1 EVTTSEA
8 IRVKIDASR
17 SYQQIF
23 GFGGAFTDAAGIQL
37 KRLSD
42 AAQEQLLRT
51 YYAQEGIEYSMGRVP
66 IASTDFSTREYSYL
80 DEPNDFEL
88 EAFNLAMEDYELK
101 IPFILRAIN
110 LTQGQMR
117 LFASPWSA
125 PAWMKTNGHMKGGG
139 QLKGE
144 FNGPY
149 YETYSKYFVRFFEEY
164 FKEGVPFW
172 GLTIENEPGAGLIAD
187 YEWQAMYLSNAMQK
201 GFAEGLL
208 GPAIRANP
216 ITQGLKIMAHD
227 DQRDGIAVAAH
238 EIYNKTTG
246 PADYIDGL
254 GVHWY
259 SQSPFDTLTEAHNA
273 NPDKFILA
281 TEACTAYEKWEHA
294 PILGHWERG
303 EAYGHDIIQSIL
315 HWVTGWMDWNI
326 ALDETGGPNWVGN
339 NVDSPIIVNNTQDEF
354 YKQPMFYYLGHF

>member
-1 EVTTSEA
+1 
-8 IRVKIDASR
+8 
-17 SYQQIF
+17 
-23 GFGGAFTDAAGIQL
+23 
-37 KRLSD
+37 
-42 AAQEQLLRT
+42 
-51 YYAQEGIEYSMGRVP
+51 
-66 IASTDFSTREYSYL
+66 
-80 DEPNDFEL
+80 
-88 EAFNLAMEDYELK
+88 
-101 IPFILRAIN
+101 
-110 LTQGQMR
+110 MR

-149 YETYSKYFVRFFEEY
+149 YKTYSKYFVRFFEEY

-294 PILGHWERG
+294 PILGHWERC

-326 ALDETGGPNWVGN
+326 ALDEKGGPNWVGN
-339 NVDSPIIVNNTQDEF
+339 NVDSPIIVNNTRDEF
-354 YKQPMFYYLGHF
+354 YKQPMFYYLGHFSKLVRPGSTRVHSSIVDGANLTSGYLEAVAFTTPKRQRILVLHNRHPNNTYEVALEDANIPGSATVTMEPKSISTLVWNKPSLRLASSFKRRA